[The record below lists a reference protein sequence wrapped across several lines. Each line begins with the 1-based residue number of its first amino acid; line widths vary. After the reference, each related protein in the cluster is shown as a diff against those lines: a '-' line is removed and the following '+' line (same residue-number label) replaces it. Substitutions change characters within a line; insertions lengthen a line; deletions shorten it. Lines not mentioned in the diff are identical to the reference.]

1 MASSSTTL
9 NRSNDKYLHNTVQ
22 SLFSLKG
29 KVIVITGGARGIGLA
44 FGIAVA
50 EAGGDVAVLD
60 VLETP
65 HEHFSQL
72 QNNYG
77 VKVKLYKTDV
87 TKFETLKATFD
98 EVVKDFGRIDGCVA
112 AAGIC
117 PDQPFL
123 DRSPESVARCFDI
136 NIMGVFFT
144 AQLAAAQ
151 MIRQTST
158 QYLSDYCTSKG
169 AVLSMA
175 RELGVELADRNVL
188 VNSISPG
195 YVHSLSKNDRRTTLI
210 AKDI

>member
-1 MASSSTTL
+1 MASNSADL
-9 NRSNDKYLHNTVQ
+9 DRSNDRYLHHTVQ

-65 HEHFSQL
+65 HEHFSKL
-72 QNNYG
+72 QNDYG

-87 TKFETLKATFD
+87 TKFEILKATFD
-98 EVVKDFGRIDGCVA
+98 EVVEDFGRIDGCVA

-123 DRSPESVARCFDI
+123 ERSPEAVARCFDI
-136 NIMGVFFT
+136 NITGVFFT

-151 MIRQTST
+151 M
-158 QYLSDYCTSKG
+158 YLSDYCSSKG

-175 RELGVELADRNVL
+175 RELAVELADRNVR

-195 YVHSLSKNDRRTTLI
+195 KNYVD
-210 AKDI
+210 A